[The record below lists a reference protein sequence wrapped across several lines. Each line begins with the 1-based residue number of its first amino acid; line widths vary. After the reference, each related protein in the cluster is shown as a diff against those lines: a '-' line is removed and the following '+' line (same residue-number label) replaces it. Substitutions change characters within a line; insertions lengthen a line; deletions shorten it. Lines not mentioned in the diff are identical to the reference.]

1 MGPLVRILHTSS
13 CCLHTNDF
21 AQSDY
26 IYPLCLSL
34 VQLFLRSNDMSFRVI
49 ELSTESSGRALRY
62 IVLIK
67 QVSSWIL

>member
-1 MGPLVRILHTSS
+1 MGPLFRILYTSS

-26 IYPLCLSL
+26 NYPLYSSL
-34 VQLFLRSNDMSFRVI
+34 FQLFLRLNDMSFRVI